1 MGRLFEIGSRDHKLR
16 TTHIQRSLYDLVE
29 VIVMSLFAMV
39 NASKDR
45 VTEVDTN
52 LKVVSIIS
60 EEKIQG
66 LSAHRRI

>member
-1 MGRLFEIGSRDHKLR
+1 MGRLLEIGSRDHKLR
-16 TTHIQRSLYDLVE
+16 TAHIQRSLYDLVE

-39 NASKDR
+39 HASKDR
-45 VTEVDTN
+45 VAEVDTN

-60 EEKIQG
+60 EEEIQG